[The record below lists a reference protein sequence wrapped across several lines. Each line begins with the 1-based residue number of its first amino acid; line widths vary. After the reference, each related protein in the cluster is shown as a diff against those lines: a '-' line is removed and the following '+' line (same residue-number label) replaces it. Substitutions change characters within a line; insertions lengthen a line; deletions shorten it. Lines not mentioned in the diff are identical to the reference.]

1 MRGDIPVELQ
11 QIGNGTSYAKIILLG
26 EHSVV
31 YGKPAIALPLKTITA
46 NTVISSLPNQDILL
60 ESNYFTGNLS
70 SSPKQMLG
78 IKNLITYLVENLNI
92 SSGIK
97 IKLKSNLPAERG
109 MGSSAAIS
117 ISIIRAF
124 HNFVNKPL
132 TKAKLLKLANI
143 AEKITHKN
151 PSGLDAAT
159 SSSENPIWMIRDVE
173 TTDIPVNMDGYL
185 LISDSGLAGQ
195 TSEAIKIVQENLK
208 NNPAQTNE
216 LLNNLGN
223 LTFTAKDQL
232 ATNNLVG
239 LGKTFKKAHVN
250 LKKLGV
256 SISKLDN
263 LIAIAEENGSLGSKL
278 TGGGRGGCF
287 ISLVKTRDEANEL
300 ANILQANGVTENWI
314 EPLFKEEL

>member
-1 MRGDIPVELQ
+1 MELQ

>member
-263 LIAIAEENGSLGSKL
+263 LIAIAEKNGSLGSKL

>member
-1 MRGDIPVELQ
+1 MESK
-11 QIGNGTSYAKIILLG
+11 QIGHGTSYAKIILIG

-70 SSPKQMLG
+70 SSPKPMLG
-78 IKNLITYLVENLNI
+78 IKNLISYLVEKLNI
-92 SSGIK
+92 TSGIK
-97 IKLKSNLPAERG
+97 IKLESNLPAERG

-124 HNFVNKPL
+124 HNFVKKPL
-132 TKAKLLKLANI
+132 NKAKLLELANI
-143 AEKITHKN
+143 AEKVTHKN

-159 SSSENPIWMIRDVE
+159 SSSENPIWMIRNVE
-173 TTDIPVNMDGYL
+173 TSDIPINMDGYL
-185 LISDSGLAGQ
+185 LISDSGLVGQ

-208 NNPAQTNE
+208 IHPNQTNE
-216 LLNNLGN
+216 LLNNLGT
-223 LTFTAKDQL
+223 LTVAAKEQL
-232 ATNNLVG
+232 GANNLIG
-239 LGKTFKKAHVN
+239 LGNTFKKAQLY

-256 SISKLDN
+256 SVSKLDE

-287 ISLVKTRDEANEL
+287 ISLVKTREEANKL
-300 ANILQANGVTENWI
+300 AKILETNGVTKNWI
-314 EPLFKEEL
+314 EPLFKEEF

>member
-1 MRGDIPVELQ
+1 MELQ

-173 TTDIPVNMDGYL
+173 TTDIPVNMYGYL

-208 NNPAQTNE
+208 NNPTQTNE

>member
-1 MRGDIPVELQ
+1 MELQ

-263 LIAIAEENGSLGSKL
+263 LIAIAEKNGSLGSKL